1 MKEKMN
7 ESTNEKEARNELTS
21 GFQMKPYEEL
31 TIVDNFMF
39 TKVMSNPE
47 ICKTFL
53 EIVLDVKIKEIS
65 YPEDEKTITIASE
78 SKSVRL
84 DVYVDDDQGTV
95 YNVEMQSSMKNNLP
109 KRSRY
114 YQAMIDLQLLDKGAD
129 YNELNKSYI
138 IFICT
143 FDLFG
148 QGRHIYRFKNC
159 CLECPDLVL
168 EDDTTKIF
176 INTKGIQD
184 DISDEF
190 REMIKVFNGE
200 DGQSEYAKKLMH
212 NVDEIRLNKKWRRE
226 YMQLWEIE
234 KERYQEGLARGH
246 EAGLAEGHEAG
257 LAEGRKEKDQTFVPL
272 LIEMS
277 LKLTG
282 NEENSINEVADSVP
296 NLSIDEVR
304 SVWYEYKKNKDN
316 RAQ

>member
-1 MKEKMN
+1 MKGVCNLKEKMN
-7 ESTNEKEARNELTS
+7 ESTNEKDNRKGTLN
-21 GFQMKPYEEL
+21 GFRMKPYEEL

-39 TKVMSNPE
+39 TKVMSDPE

-84 DVYVDDDQGTV
+84 DVYVDDDEGTI
-95 YNVEMQSSMKNNLP
+95 YNVEMQSTIKYNLP

-148 QGRHIYRFKNC
+148 HGRHIYRFKNC

-168 EDDTTKIF
+168 EDDATKIF

-190 REMIKVFNGE
+190 KEMIKVFNGE

-234 KERYQEGLARGH
+234 KERYQEGK
-246 EAGLAEGHEAG
+246 
-257 LAEGRKEKDQTFVPL
+257 AEGRAEIIPF

-277 LKLTG
+277 IKMTG
-282 NEENSINEVADSVP
+282 NEEISINEVANTVP
-296 NLSIDEVR
+296 NLTIDEIK
-304 SVWYEYKKNKDN
+304 SVWYEYKQIKKGEEK
-316 RAQ
+316 

>member
-7 ESTNEKEARNELTS
+7 ESTNEKDNRKGTLN
-21 GFQMKPYEEL
+21 GFRMKPYEEL

-39 TKVMSNPE
+39 TKVMSDPE

-84 DVYVDDDQGTV
+84 DVYVDDDEGTI
-95 YNVEMQSSMKNNLP
+95 YNVEMQSTIKYNLP

-129 YNELNKSYI
+129 YNQLNKSYI

-148 QGRHIYRFKNC
+148 HGRHIYRFKNC

-168 EDDTTKIF
+168 EDDATKIF

-190 REMIKVFNGE
+190 KEMIKVFNGE

-234 KERYQEGLARGH
+234 KERYQEGK
-246 EAGLAEGHEAG
+246 AEGK
-257 LAEGRKEKDQTFVPL
+257 AEGKVEGRAEIIPF

-277 LKLTG
+277 IKMTG
-282 NEENSINEVADSVP
+282 NEEISINEVANTVP
-296 NLSIDEVR
+296 NLTIDEIK
-304 SVWYEYKKNKDN
+304 SVWYEYKQIKKGEEK
-316 RAQ
+316 

>member
-7 ESTNEKEARNELTS
+7 ESTNEKDNSKGTLN
-21 GFQMKPYEEL
+21 GFRMKPYEEL

-39 TKVMSNPE
+39 TKVMSDPE

-84 DVYVDDDQGTV
+84 DVYVDDDEGTI
-95 YNVEMQSSMKNNLP
+95 YNVEMQSTIKYNLP

-148 QGRHIYRFKNC
+148 HGRHIYRFKNC

-168 EDDTTKIF
+168 EDDATKIF

-190 REMIKVFNGE
+190 KEMIKVFNGE

-234 KERYQEGLARGH
+234 KERYQEGK
-246 EAGLAEGHEAG
+246 
-257 LAEGRKEKDQTFVPL
+257 AEGRAEIIPF

-277 LKLTG
+277 IKMTG
-282 NEENSINEVADSVP
+282 NEEISINEVANTVP
-296 NLSIDEVR
+296 NLTIDEIK
-304 SVWYEYKKNKDN
+304 SVWYEYKQIKKGEEK
-316 RAQ
+316 

>member
-1 MKEKMN
+1 LKEKMN

-246 EAGLAEGHEAG
+246 EAGLAEG
-257 LAEGRKEKDQTFVPL
+257 RKEKDQTFVPL

>member
-1 MKEKMN
+1 M
-7 ESTNEKEARNELTS
+7 
-21 GFQMKPYEEL
+21 
-31 TIVDNFMF
+31 
-39 TKVMSNPE
+39 
-47 ICKTFL
+47 
-53 EIVLDVKIKEIS
+53 
-65 YPEDEKTITIASE
+65 
-78 SKSVRL
+78 
-84 DVYVDDDQGTV
+84 
-95 YNVEMQSSMKNNLP
+95 
-109 KRSRY
+109 
-114 YQAMIDLQLLDKGAD
+114 QLLDKGAD

-234 KERYQEGLARGH
+234 KERYQEGLA
-246 EAGLAEGHEAG
+246 
-257 LAEGRKEKDQTFVPL
+257 EGRKEKDQTFVPL

-316 RAQ
+316 EAQ

>member
-7 ESTNEKEARNELTS
+7 ESTNEKDNRKGTLN
-21 GFQMKPYEEL
+21 GFRMKPYEEL

-39 TKVMSNPE
+39 TKVMSDPE

-78 SKSVRL
+78 AKSVRL
-84 DVYVDDDQGTV
+84 DVYVDDDEGTI
-95 YNVEMQSSMKNNLP
+95 YNVEMQSTIKYNLP

-129 YNELNKSYI
+129 YNQLNKSYI

-148 QGRHIYRFKNC
+148 HGRHIYRFKNC

-168 EDDTTKIF
+168 EDDATKIF

-190 REMIKVFNGE
+190 KEMIKVFNGE

-234 KERYQEGLARGH
+234 KERYQEGK
-246 EAGLAEGHEAG
+246 AEGK
-257 LAEGRKEKDQTFVPL
+257 AEGKIEGRAEMIPF

-277 LKLTG
+277 IKMTG
-282 NEENSINEVADSVP
+282 NEEISINEVANTVP
-296 NLSIDEVR
+296 NLTIDEIK
-304 SVWYEYKKNKDN
+304 SVWYEYKQIKKGEEK
-316 RAQ
+316 

>member
-1 MKEKMN
+1 
-7 ESTNEKEARNELTS
+7 
-21 GFQMKPYEEL
+21 
-31 TIVDNFMF
+31 
-39 TKVMSNPE
+39 
-47 ICKTFL
+47 
-53 EIVLDVKIKEIS
+53 
-65 YPEDEKTITIASE
+65 
-78 SKSVRL
+78 
-84 DVYVDDDQGTV
+84 
-95 YNVEMQSSMKNNLP
+95 MQ

-159 CLECPDLVL
+159 CPECPDLVL
-168 EDDTTKIF
+168 EDDATKIF

-184 DISDEF
+184 DVSDEF
-190 REMIKVFNGE
+190 REMLKVFNGE
-200 DGQSEYAKKLMH
+200 AGQSEYASKLMH
-212 NVDEIRLNKKWRRE
+212 NVDEVRLNKKWRRE

-234 KERYQEGLARGH
+234 KERYQEGLAR
-246 EAGLAEGHEAG
+246 GHEAG

-282 NEENSINEVADSVP
+282 NEENSINEVAASVP
-296 NLSIDEVR
+296 NLTIDEIR

-316 RAQ
+316 EAQ

>member
-246 EAGLAEGHEAG
+246 EAGLAEG
-257 LAEGRKEKDQTFVPL
+257 RKETDQTFVPL

>member
-7 ESTNEKEARNELTS
+7 ESTNEKDNRKGTLN
-21 GFQMKPYEEL
+21 GFCMKPYEEL

-39 TKVMSNPE
+39 TKVMSDPE

-84 DVYVDDDQGTV
+84 DVYVDDDEGTI
-95 YNVEMQSSMKNNLP
+95 YNVEMQSTIKNNLP

-148 QGRHIYRFKNC
+148 HGRHIYRFKNC

-168 EDDTTKIF
+168 EDDATKIF

-190 REMIKVFNGE
+190 KEMIKVFNGE

-234 KERYQEGLARGH
+234 KERYQEGK
-246 EAGLAEGHEAG
+246 AEGK
-257 LAEGRKEKDQTFVPL
+257 AEGKIEGRAEMIPF

-277 LKLTG
+277 IKMTG
-282 NEENSINEVADSVP
+282 NEEISINEVANTVP
-296 NLSIDEVR
+296 NLTIDEIK
-304 SVWYEYKKNKDN
+304 SVWYEYKQIKKGEEK
-316 RAQ
+316 

>member
-1 MKEKMN
+1 MN

-246 EAGLAEGHEAG
+246 EAGLAEG
-257 LAEGRKEKDQTFVPL
+257 RKEKDQTFVPL

>member
-234 KERYQEGLARGH
+234 KERYQEGLA
-246 EAGLAEGHEAG
+246 
-257 LAEGRKEKDQTFVPL
+257 EGRKEKDQTFVPL

>member
-1 MKEKMN
+1 MKEKWN
-7 ESTNEKEARNELTS
+7 ESTNGKEKIEGRNSE
-21 GFQMKPYEEL
+21 FRMKPYEEL

-39 TKVMSNPE
+39 TKVMSDPE

-78 SKSVRL
+78 AKSVRL
-84 DVYVDDDQGTV
+84 DVYVDDNQGTI
-95 YNVEMQSSMKNNLP
+95 YNIEMQASVKYNLP

-168 EDDTTKIF
+168 ENDATKIF

-190 REMIKVFNGE
+190 KEMIKVFNGE
-200 DGQSEYAKKLMH
+200 DGQSEYDRKLMH

-234 KERYQEGLARGH
+234 KERYQEGR
-246 EAGLAEGHEAG
+246 EAG
-257 LAEGRKEKDQTFVPL
+257 LAEGRTEGRTEGIELGRAEGIELGRAEVVPF

-277 LKLTG
+277 IKMTG
-282 NEENSINEVADSVP
+282 DEETSINEVANTVP
-296 NLSIDEVR
+296 SLTVEQVK
-304 SVWYEYKKNKDN
+304 SVWYEYKN
-316 RAQ
+316 R

>member
-1 MKEKMN
+1 MN

-109 KRSRY
+109 QRSRY

-234 KERYQEGLARGH
+234 KERYQEGLA
-246 EAGLAEGHEAG
+246 
-257 LAEGRKEKDQTFVPL
+257 EGRKEKDQTFVPL

-316 RAQ
+316 EAQ

>member
-1 MKEKMN
+1 MKGVCDLKEKMN
-7 ESTNEKEARNELTS
+7 ESTNEKDNRKGTLN
-21 GFQMKPYEEL
+21 GFRMKPYEEL

-39 TKVMSNPE
+39 TKVMSDPE

-84 DVYVDDDQGTV
+84 DVYVDDDEGTI
-95 YNVEMQSSMKNNLP
+95 YNVEMQSTIKYNLP

-129 YNELNKSYI
+129 YNQLNKSYI

-148 QGRHIYRFKNC
+148 HGRHIYRFKNC

-168 EDDTTKIF
+168 EDDATKIF

-190 REMIKVFNGE
+190 KEMIKVFNGE

-234 KERYQEGLARGH
+234 KERYQEGK
-246 EAGLAEGHEAG
+246 AEGK
-257 LAEGRKEKDQTFVPL
+257 AEGKVEGRAEIIPF

-277 LKLTG
+277 IKMTG
-282 NEENSINEVADSVP
+282 NEEISINEVANTVP
-296 NLSIDEVR
+296 NLTIDEIK
-304 SVWYEYKKNKDN
+304 SVWYEYKQIKKGEEK
-316 RAQ
+316 

>member
-1 MKEKMN
+1 MKEKWN
-7 ESTNEKEARNELTS
+7 ESTNRKEKIEGRNSE
-21 GFQMKPYEEL
+21 FRMKPYEEL

-39 TKVMSNPE
+39 TKVMSDPE

-78 SKSVRL
+78 AKSVRL
-84 DVYVDDDQGTV
+84 DVYVDDNQGTI
-95 YNVEMQSSMKNNLP
+95 YNIEMQASVKYNLP

-168 EDDTTKIF
+168 EDDATKIF

-190 REMIKVFNGE
+190 KEMIKVFNGE
-200 DGQSEYAKKLMH
+200 DGQSEYARKLMH

-234 KERYQEGLARGH
+234 KERYQEGR
-246 EAGLAEGHEAG
+246 EAG
-257 LAEGRKEKDQTFVPL
+257 LAEGRTEGRTEGIELGRAEGIELGRAEVVPF

-277 LKLTG
+277 IKMTG
-282 NEENSINEVADSVP
+282 DEETSINEVANTVP
-296 NLSIDEVR
+296 SLTVEQVK
-304 SVWYEYKKNKDN
+304 SVWYEYKN
-316 RAQ
+316 R

>member
-1 MKEKMN
+1 
-7 ESTNEKEARNELTS
+7 
-21 GFQMKPYEEL
+21 
-31 TIVDNFMF
+31 
-39 TKVMSNPE
+39 
-47 ICKTFL
+47 
-53 EIVLDVKIKEIS
+53 
-65 YPEDEKTITIASE
+65 
-78 SKSVRL
+78 
-84 DVYVDDDQGTV
+84 
-95 YNVEMQSSMKNNLP
+95 MKNNLP

-246 EAGLAEGHEAG
+246 EAGLAEG
-257 LAEGRKEKDQTFVPL
+257 RKEKDQTFVPL

>member
-1 MKEKMN
+1 LKEKMN
-7 ESTNEKEARNELTS
+7 ESTNEKDNRKGTLN
-21 GFQMKPYEEL
+21 GFRMKPYEEL

-39 TKVMSNPE
+39 TKVMSDPE

-84 DVYVDDDQGTV
+84 DVYVDDDEGTI
-95 YNVEMQSSMKNNLP
+95 YNVEMQSTIKYNLP

-129 YNELNKSYI
+129 YNQLNKSYI

-148 QGRHIYRFKNC
+148 HGRHIYRFKNC

-168 EDDTTKIF
+168 EDDATKIF

-190 REMIKVFNGE
+190 KEMIKVFNGE

-234 KERYQEGLARGH
+234 KERYQEGK
-246 EAGLAEGHEAG
+246 AEGK
-257 LAEGRKEKDQTFVPL
+257 AEGKVEGRAEIIPF

-277 LKLTG
+277 IKMTG
-282 NEENSINEVADSVP
+282 NEEISINEVANTVP
-296 NLSIDEVR
+296 NLTIDEIK
-304 SVWYEYKKNKDN
+304 SVWYEYKQIKKGEEK
-316 RAQ
+316 

>member
-1 MKEKMN
+1 MKGVCNLKEKMN
-7 ESTNEKEARNELTS
+7 ESTNEKDNRKGTLN
-21 GFQMKPYEEL
+21 GFRMKPYEEL

-39 TKVMSNPE
+39 TKVMSDPE

-84 DVYVDDDQGTV
+84 DVYVDDDEGTI
-95 YNVEMQSSMKNNLP
+95 YNVEMQSTIKYNLP

-129 YNELNKSYI
+129 YNQLNKSYI

-148 QGRHIYRFKNC
+148 HGRHIYRFKNC

-168 EDDTTKIF
+168 EDDATKIF

-190 REMIKVFNGE
+190 KEMIKVFNGE

-234 KERYQEGLARGH
+234 KERYQEGK
-246 EAGLAEGHEAG
+246 AEGK
-257 LAEGRKEKDQTFVPL
+257 AEGKVEGRAEIIPF

-277 LKLTG
+277 IKMTG
-282 NEENSINEVADSVP
+282 NEEISINEVANTVP
-296 NLSIDEVR
+296 NLTIDEIK
-304 SVWYEYKKNKDN
+304 SVWYEYKQIKKGEEK
-316 RAQ
+316 